1 MKIKLLFILLS
12 LSQLLFSQE
21 SLGLD
26 SGKRDI
32 LLFNNGVDSNRALL
46 IIAGI
51 HGDERETVTVANFLK
66 DTLNGNKTIYFIP
79 SVNPTLYSKEVNRRG
94 YLREQLDSRGYIK
107 DGSDLTKFN
116 KTLYYRIFYGN
127 QNTYINGIDHYVDP
141 NRDFINRVL
150 PTTKVLIDLID
161 RLLERHS
168 ELIILSLH
176 GYMSGGRVYP
186 EYKITRG
193 NNFIVESRPWEI
205 AQLLGKGIGYKPEM
219 MYSPAIPILDRFKGE
234 FIAYTGKIDRVIA
247 LDIELDSDS
256 KNNSQ
261 RVLNGINSLL
271 NYLDKE

>member
-12 LSQLLFSQE
+12 LSQLIYSQE

-26 SGKRDI
+26 SGKKDI
-32 LLFNNGVDSNRALL
+32 ILFNNGVDSNRALL

-51 HGDERETVTVANFLK
+51 HGDERETVTVANFLN
-66 DTLNGNKTIYFIP
+66 DTLNGNQTIYFIP

-150 PTTKVLIDLID
+150 PTTKILIDLID
-161 RLLERHS
+161 RLLESHS